1 MKTKLFIYFLV
12 PVLFNCT
19 GNQDSAN
26 GPKPAVTVTSQI
38 SNDLYGGVGFH
49 VIYHTRKPTQWRYEQ
64 VFAKR
69 WRELN
74 PAFARVTDSPRW
86 DQAELDDTF
95 QYLEVMKNTNT
106 EIYLTSFGVSSINRY
121 PNELDYVKKE
131 VDNIEYLKKK
141 KGFENIHF
149 YCMTNELSIEEW
161 ASMAKRDELDRFKRI
176 HQLFYD
182 EFKRRD
188 LDVKLLATDASPFVY
203 WPTIEWAAENM
214 DDITGVYGGHHY
226 INSYDLDDLSFY
238 NFFLGKMK
246 WGADLAKSK
255 NKKFIMGEFGPKQ
268 GSFYMDSVFYDGLI
282 YNNTPLE
289 PYVPIQVAE
298 AIIAQINGGLYASS
312 YWTFC
317 DIPGIPPSGDYGY
330 RVNKWG
336 VFTWYF
342 DEHKTRPSY
351 YALGLLTRF
360 FRGPAE
366 VYEVNTTDTLLRVA
380 AIKNLENGSHSIA
393 VVNRH
398 WDPQPLDLSL
408 ENPETGKFLRKYV
421 YDPVNIP
428 FHYFGDMQTYS
439 KKILPENGHFTDTL
453 QAYSLTVYTT
463 SYDDDPPAVVTGLK
477 VTQQEVDKY
486 NANLLTWDANTESD
500 FCYYRVYRSL
510 KEDVEISPRNQIA
523 STISTQHADKRIRG
537 LPQYYY
543 KVIAV
548 DKSGNTSN

>member
-1 MKTKLFIYFLV
+1 M
-12 PVLFNCT
+12 
-19 GNQDSAN
+19 
-26 GPKPAVTVTSQI
+26 
-38 SNDLYGGVGFH
+38 
-49 VIYHTRKPTQWRYEQ
+49 
-64 VFAKR
+64 
-69 WRELN
+69 
-74 PAFARVTDSPRW
+74 
-86 DQAELDDTF
+86 
-95 QYLEVMKNTNT
+95 
-106 EIYLTSFGVSSINRY
+106 
-121 PNELDYVKKE
+121 
-131 VDNIEYLKKK
+131 
-141 KGFENIHF
+141 
-149 YCMTNELSIEEW
+149 
-161 ASMAKRDELDRFKRI
+161 
-176 HQLFYD
+176 
-182 EFKRRD
+182 
-188 LDVKLLATDASPFVY
+188 
-203 WPTIEWAAENM
+203 
-214 DDITGVYGGHHY
+214 
-226 INSYDLDDLSFY
+226 
-238 NFFLGKMK
+238 
-246 WGADLAKSK
+246 
-255 NKKFIMGEFGPKQ
+255 
-268 GSFYMDSVFYDGLI
+268 
-282 YNNTPLE
+282 
-289 PYVPIQVAE
+289 
-298 AIIAQINGGLYASS
+298 
-312 YWTFC
+312 
-317 DIPGIPPSGDYGY
+317 
-330 RVNKWG
+330 
-336 VFTWYF
+336 
-342 DEHKTRPSY
+342 
-351 YALGLLTRF
+351 
-360 FRGPAE
+360 
-366 VYEVNTTDTLLRVA
+366 NTTDTLLRVA